1 MKHLLTAMTVSVFLI
16 YHIDVL
22 ADDVVKF
29 IPLDQYMADMGKDPL
44 AISYVTERCAG
55 LYVAY
60 GKNLAKETD
69 PERQRASE
77 TFLNV
82 SETLMGYAI
91 NLNSVGTSEDRKTV
105 ATNTAKTV
113 TGIGNIY
120 VDRIEQARFRTNNAF
135 DDPLIASDM
144 ATCKLISAG
153 LSSNR

>member
-1 MKHLLTAMTVSVFLI
+1 M
-16 YHIDVL
+16 
-22 ADDVVKF
+22 
-29 IPLDQYMADMGKDPL
+29 
-44 AISYVTERCAG
+44 
-55 LYVAY
+55 AY

-69 PERQRASE
+69 PARHRASE

-82 SETLMGYAI
+82 SETLFVYAI
-91 NLNSVGTSEDRKTV
+91 KLNSVGTSEDHKTV
-105 ATNTAKTV
+105 ATNTGKTI

-144 ATCKLISAG
+144 ATCKVISDG